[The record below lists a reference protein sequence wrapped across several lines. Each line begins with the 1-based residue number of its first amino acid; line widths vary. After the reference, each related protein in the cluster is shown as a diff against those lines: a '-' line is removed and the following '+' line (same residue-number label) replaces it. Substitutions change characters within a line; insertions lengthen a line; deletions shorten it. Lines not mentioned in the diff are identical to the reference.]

1 MRRYRLEI
9 DNVRSHLRSLWVVI
23 GLQGLIILALW
34 IGWSQAP
41 KQLRVYVPPDL
52 RSGAVLAAEEVPPAN
67 VYAFAFYIFQQLNRW
82 PENGATDYGSAIF
95 RISPYLTPRY
105 RNDLIADMELKA
117 RRGELAYRVRG
128 VHEVPGHGYEERRVD
143 VLSPDVWIVW
153 LDLDLLETVLTA
165 YATAN
170 LWAATGWFLEAHRQT
185 FHVDDAYLDRLEA
198 KRPRVPQYLVRSRR
212 GGRVLEQPADK
223 RRRRLLSLESSRK
236 RQGRKGRG
244 RMLRRRSEECQPRR
258 ECRRMLQGQGSGDDR
273 RCKRRMPQGSR
284 GSQSRREQGR

>member
-105 RNDLIADMELKA
+105 RNDLIEDMELKA

-143 VLSPDVWIVW
+143 VLSSDAWIVW
-153 LDLDLLETVLTA
+153 LDLDLMESVKGMTVKQTTIRYPVRVVRQAIDPESNPWGMALDGYGSEGPRRLTDVELA
-165 YATAN
+165 ESS
-170 LWAATGWFLEAHRQT
+170 ATGT
-185 FHVDDAYLDRLEA
+185 NT
-198 KRPRVPQYLVRSRR
+198 
-212 GGRVLEQPADK
+212 DK
-223 RRRRLLSLESSRK
+223 GSSR
-236 RQGRKGRG
+236 
-244 RMLRRRSEECQPRR
+244 
-258 ECRRMLQGQGSGDDR
+258 
-273 RCKRRMPQGSR
+273 
-284 GSQSRREQGR
+284 